1 MAKTKAT
8 TEPKDIAVLY
18 ADLHCGGGY
27 PSRGIDDSLHALQQV
42 IDYATN
48 SPTVQTVVDLGD
60 SLDRAR
66 NLSMAVTPLRMKL
79 KELAGGGVNF
89 LFIQGNH
96 DHAGPGVL
104 PWLFDNDAM
113 VQHVHKKVVTIGDF
127 VWAGH
132 DYAPAAEIQDWLT
145 NEIPGEATGLFLHQ
159 CWGDFMGS
167 IASPQMSAADI
178 PLPIVRVATGDY
190 HGESIVK
197 TLIGKDGQKIL
208 VTNPGS
214 MSVQSIIEPQD
225 KFFVAFRS
233 DGSFRRIPLVT
244 RQMLTAS
251 VLSEEDMT
259 EFLEE
264 IERFIDE
271 AYARGANAN
280 LPEDMLRPLMR
291 VAYSASVTGAW
302 RRIQKVVGDRVHLFP
317 SEVRPEKVDGK
328 STVVDV
334 KGRVASLE
342 NTFRPYVEQFLVDN
356 GMSGLTVEVTE
367 LVELLINKTSAEEVR
382 REIEAWRVKQLE
394 G

>member
-1 MAKTKAT
+1 MAKTKT
-8 TEPKDIAVLY
+8 PKEPVDVAVFY

-48 SPTVQTVVDLGD
+48 SATVQTVVDLGD

-66 NLSMAVTPLRMKL
+66 NPSAAVTPLRMRL
-79 KELAGGGVNF
+79 KELASGGVNF

-96 DHAGPGVL
+96 DHAGTGVL

-113 VQHVHKKVVTIGDF
+113 VQHVHKKVVTVGEFSWI
-127 VWAGH
+127 GH
-132 DYAPAAEIQDWLT
+132 DYAPAAEIQDWLA
-145 NEIPGEATGLFLHQ
+145 NGIPGEATGLFLHQ
-159 CWGDFMGS
+159 CWGDFMGT
-167 IASPQMSAADI
+167 IASPQMSASDI

-190 HGESIVK
+190 HGESIIK
-197 TLIGKDGQKIL
+197 TLIGKDGQKLL

-214 MSVQSIIEPQD
+214 MSVQSIIEPQE

-244 RQMLTAS
+244 RQMLTVS
-251 VLSEEDMT
+251 ILSEEEMT

-264 IERFIDE
+264 SDRFLGE

-280 LPEDMLRPLMR
+280 LPDEMLRPLMR
-291 VAYSASVTGAW
+291 VAYSSSVAGAW
-302 RRIQKVVGDRVHLFP
+302 RRVQKAVGDQAHLFP

-328 STVVDV
+328 VTVVDV

-342 NTFRPYVEQFLVDN
+342 NTFRPYVEQFLIDN

-367 LVELLINKTSAEEVR
+367 LVELLISKTSAEEVR

-394 G
+394 T